1 MCSSEFIIGFI
12 KNAEKNLVQK
22 NLLRDKNLFANITAM
37 QF

>member
-1 MCSSEFIIGFI
+1 VVYLKK
-12 KNAEKNLVQK
+12 KNKKITNNKKNLVQK